1 MNDAKITIILLAYCC
16 IVLIMVPLASA
27 DFVGVTTVIKDD
39 PETDFQ
45 CTQGNGVNVP
55 GPLTVCNVSAA
66 FDGASNVLLSVDTA
80 ELQVFNGAVP
90 DVFYQHP
97 FNFGA
102 TSPSCDFLPV
112 FPDMICDTFV
122 TIGVKCGPP
131 PPGLDGTSPD
141 SDFDCNEFEFNGH
154 VVGGWFNGDAF
165 NGQGEAG
172 NNPDMQVLFLQSSV
186 AEGLSLS
193 GTINLFWRDEIGGGD
208 TQAEVA
214 VPILCA
220 AVGGP
225 APIPT
230 VSGWGLIIMT
240 LLALTAGTIV
250 FARRRKT
257 AMA

>member
-1 MNDAKITIILLAYCC
+1 MNDRKTTITLLACWG
-16 IVLIMVPLASA
+16 IFLPVSPPASA
-27 DFVGVTTVIKDD
+27 EFVGVTTVIKDD

-45 CTQGNGVNVP
+45 CTQGNGINVP

-66 FDGASNVLLSVDTA
+66 FDGASNVLLSVGSAD
-80 ELQVFNGAVP
+80 LQVFNGAVP

-97 FNFGA
+97 FNFPVV
-102 TSPSCDFLPV
+102 SPSCVFIPI
-112 FPDMICDTFV
+112 FPDVICDTFI
-122 TIGVKCGPP
+122 TIGHKCGPP
-131 PPGLDGTSPD
+131 PPKNDGTSPD
-141 SDFDCNEFEFNGH
+141 SDFNASEFSVNGH
-154 VVGGWFNGDAF
+154 IVGGWFNADAQ

-193 GTINLFWRDEIGGGD
+193 GTINIFWREEIQGD
-208 TQAEVA
+208 TFAELA
-214 VPILCA
+214 VPIECA

-230 VSGWGLIIMT
+230 VSEWGLIIMT

-257 AMA
+257 VLA